1 MFRKGKICPCQM
13 QVPWFD
19 PIYAS
24 INRTHFSL
32 KQSNPSTLIVNKTM
46 VANFANSKRSSQFSM
61 RQDPCDFLDSAQSY
75 MYLSSD
81 SAQLHLSRTAL
92 SLTKVF
98 RSVHGSGQHGV
109 RQCCPTRVLPATQQ
123 SFVSMQIVLYYL
135 LCLRK
140 LRKFLRRWNH
150 LAKKRSNEIN

>member
-1 MFRKGKICPCQM
+1 MHNYVPKRKNLSLSDAGSL
-13 QVPWFD
+13 VRF
-19 PIYAS
+19 S
-24 INRTHFSL
+24 RTHFSL
-32 KQSNPSTLIVNKTM
+32 KQCNPSTLIVNKTM

-61 RQDPCDFLDSAQSY
+61 RRDPCDFLDSAQSY

-81 SAQLHLSRTAL
+81 SAQLCLSRTAL

-123 SFVSMQIVLYYL
+123 STVSMYSRQYCTTYCVCVNCENFCEGGTIQP
-135 LCLRK
+135 
-140 LRKFLRRWNH
+140 
-150 LAKKRSNEIN
+150 KKGQMR